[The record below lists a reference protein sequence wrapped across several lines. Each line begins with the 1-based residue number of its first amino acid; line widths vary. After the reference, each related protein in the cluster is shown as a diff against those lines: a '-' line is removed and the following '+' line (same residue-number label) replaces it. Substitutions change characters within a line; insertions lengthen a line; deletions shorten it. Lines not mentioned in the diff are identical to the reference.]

1 MTHYVLLNAQ
11 FFDQSMKQ
19 IDIWTVDRSISV
31 DWLECFTKLIAEE
44 KLVGKLSIVNRRHS
58 YKT

>member
-1 MTHYVLLNAQ
+1 MHHYVDNLFAQKFVFMTHYVLLNAQ

-31 DWLECFTKLIAEE
+31 D
-44 KLVGKLSIVNRRHS
+44 
-58 YKT
+58 